1 MHELATPENVTALDR
16 AAELI
21 SDERRWWGGGFIP
34 PVEGRFCA
42 MEAVW
47 KYGVLEECE
56 LDQQCHET
64 ARFLYPMMMN
74 GVIGVNDT
82 LGRIPAKHCIE
93 ALAAQLRSELP

>member
-1 MHELATPENVTALDR
+1 MFELATPENVTALDR

-21 SDERRWWGGGFIP
+21 SDESRWWGAGFIRP
-34 PVEGRFCA
+34 TDGSFCA

-47 KYGVLEECE
+47 KYSSFECV